1 LNTRAPV
8 STTTTSTTALED
20 KDVECTHCKTKMT
33 SHLGSG
39 RTVRYFNCTS
49 CQRWVSSSY
58 TEVFRAD
65 GKVRTRPQEPA
76 AKTSFDQVK
85 DRLDRWLA
93 AVEDQDP
100 YRTLG
105 VSPMDPGDRIRE
117 AYRELAIANHPDRG
131 GSPEKMRQI
140 NEAYEKIHFHRER
153 RKQEQL
159 EGGSGPGV
167 LHSGSASAQ

>member
-1 LNTRAPV
+1 MNTRAPV
-8 STTTTSTTALED
+8 NTTTSTTALED

-39 RTVRYFNCTS
+39 RTVRYFNCAS

-65 GKVRTRPQEPA
+65 GKVRTRPQETST
-76 AKTSFDQVK
+76 KTSFDQVK

-105 VSPMDPGDRIRE
+105 VSPMDSGERIRD
-117 AYRELAIANHPDRG
+117 AYRELAIAHHPDRG
-131 GSPEKMRQI
+131 GSPDKMRQI
-140 NEAYEKIHFHRER
+140 NEAHEKIHFHRER

-167 LHSGSASAQ
+167 LHAGAH